1 MARKSTQKQS
11 ATMVKLNTIAEQ
23 SKKAVKAVTPEHYV
37 IEIDGKERQ
46 IPRVHTIMPKYW
58 ASDGSFNP
66 ALQMGNAFDNL
77 ARMFFGDKNNLTEYE
92 TNKDAL
98 VDRLFNSF
106 ASDGKDERL
115 SKMTYAQLM
124 PVRKAFEETID
135 DLYAL
140 ADQYDRNGWELSTEP
155 IVWHADFASGP
166 VAGETDMIAVDQE
179 GNVHI
184 IDFKT
189 ASAGVN
195 TDINPFGRFET
206 SYSYSIPEELEKR
219 RLALNQEDF
228 TAGPRKKGLSKEA
241 RAFIRD
247 VRKAKNNNHIKV
259 DWDPTTQQARLKY
272 IDSNYAKAGNSS
284 YRVTH
289 VYNGKTKGSKQDEY
303 SDQLTAYKEMIQRQL
318 GNVVGMEVVGFR
330 VQYSH
335 DGTNVTAVGGIRNAV
350 NGQPFRVMVEM
361 SDEMGNILNVEAEA
375 PKFETPE
382 QDPVVEATNTNEAN
396 NQVREEELKKADKT
410 KFEQPEPEPVTPEEI
425 AAAEKATVNGRSNLN
440 DKVLDR
446 EHPALVN
453 GIVFDKNFIADAI
466 ANGTVEV
473 YTEVVKDRNGE
484 VPSVYVDITYNGKT
498 YKRIFVY
505 ADPTLLAKVQ
515 ALEKVKQPG

>member
-1 MARKSTQKQS
+1 
-11 ATMVKLNTIAEQ
+11 MVKLNAIAEQ
-23 SKKAVKAVTPEHYV
+23 SKKAVKAVTPEHYT
-37 IEIDGKERQ
+37 IEIDGKEQQ

-98 VDRLFNSF
+98 IDRLFNSF

-166 VAGETDMIAVDQE
+166 VAGETDMIAVDQD

-189 ASAGVN
+189 ASASVN

-206 SYSYSIPEELEKR
+206 VYTYSIPEELEKR
-219 RLALNQEDF
+219 RLALNQDDF
-228 TAGPRKKGLSKEA
+228 TVGPRKKGLSKEA

-259 DWDPTTQQARLKY
+259 DWNPTTQQA
-272 IDSNYAKAGNSS
+272 
-284 YRVTH
+284 
-289 VYNGKTKGSKQDEY
+289 
-303 SDQLTAYKEMIQRQL
+303 
-318 GNVVGMEVVGFR
+318 
-330 VQYSH
+330 
-335 DGTNVTAVGGIRNAV
+335 
-350 NGQPFRVMVEM
+350 
-361 SDEMGNILNVEAEA
+361 
-375 PKFETPE
+375 
-382 QDPVVEATNTNEAN
+382 
-396 NQVREEELKKADKT
+396 
-410 KFEQPEPEPVTPEEI
+410 
-425 AAAEKATVNGRSNLN
+425 
-440 DKVLDR
+440 
-446 EHPALVN
+446 
-453 GIVFDKNFIADAI
+453 
-466 ANGTVEV
+466 
-473 YTEVVKDRNGE
+473 
-484 VPSVYVDITYNGKT
+484 
-498 YKRIFVY
+498 
-505 ADPTLLAKVQ
+505 
-515 ALEKVKQPG
+515 